1 MKTESSDS
9 VFVHP
14 LVGRKMI
21 KNNLPLISR
30 AFAYAMVSSVF
41 LYLLNNYLVFW
52 LDMPGTYGL
61 ALHYGWFGL
70 DTESLPDGKIGLG
83 WAQLTLYL
91 LVLAGSLF
99 YVFITQSRTL
109 EDDSIRFA
117 QLSAY
122 IIRFAFWAVFLIGI
136 VDMLISFLRV
146 ENILEHVV
154 GQWLTDQL
162 GRSVFRGTYVHYP
175 LIIVALVAAFRW
187 KKISF
192 TWLAF
197 MCVVAEFLIVI
208 TRFVFSYEQAYM
220 GDLVRFWYAA
230 LFLFASAY
238 TLVEEGHVRV
248 DVLYA
253 GFRRRKKAAFD
264 SIGCLILGMP
274 ICWVILMQGMGGKGN
289 SINSPLLSFE
299 VSQSGYGMYVK
310 YLMAAFLIIFAVT
323 MLIQFV
329 SYLLYNIGQ
338 LLHQGEGEDRLTY
351 YQLITGDRSTI
362 IEGGH

>member
-1 MKTESSDS
+1 
-9 VFVHP
+9 
-14 LVGRKMI
+14 
-21 KNNLPLISR
+21 
-30 AFAYAMVSSVF
+30 MVSAVF
-41 LYLLNNYLVFW
+41 LYLINNYLVFW
-52 LDMPGTYGL
+52 QEMPGTYGL

-70 DTESLPDGKIGLG
+70 EAIPLAEGKVGLG
-83 WAQLTLYL
+83 WLQLIVYL
-91 LVLAGSLF
+91 AIIGASIGYAVKTSS
-99 YVFITQSRTL
+99 SRTL

-117 QLSAY
+117 TLSAF
-122 IIRFAFWAVFLIGI
+122 IVRFSFWTVMLIGL
-136 VDMLISFLRV
+136 VDMLISLLRV
-146 ENILEHVV
+146 EGLLEYIV
-154 GQWLTDQL
+154 GEWLTNQL
-162 GRSVFRGTYVHYP
+162 GRSIFRGTWVHYP
-175 LIIVALVAAFRW
+175 LVFVSFFVALKW
-187 KKISF
+187 KKITF
-192 TWLAF
+192 TWLAL
-197 MCVVAEFLIVI
+197 MCVLAEFLIVI

-264 SIGCLILGMP
+264 SIGSLLLGMP
-274 ICWVILMQGMGGKGN
+274 ICWVILMQGMGGRGN

-310 YLMAAFLIIFAVT
+310 YIMAAFLIVFAVT

-329 SYLLYNIGQ
+329 SYLLYNVGQ
-338 LLHQGEGEDRLTY
+338 LLERGKHEDEHLTY
-351 YQLITGDRSTI
+351 YQLISGDRTAV